1 MKKNTSFSAKG
12 QRADIGELV
21 INRILPNR
29 YSEAVGSFVFLD
41 HIGPQ
46 VLDAV
51 LQNGTGG
58 HPHRGIATLSYI
70 MEGENEHIDSAG
82 HHTKVYS
89 GGIQW
94 MKSGKGILHDETLN
108 PDSRTGTNRIHAF
121 QFWINLPSLV
131 KEENPEYLS
140 IQSEDVPRISLPDN
154 NGWLKLIVG
163 EYENLKSVIPSYS
176 NQFLY
181 HIQLHAGG
189 TFSVNMD
196 ENVEVAVFLP
206 TKNTVL
212 NDATFESG
220 EFIEFD
226 RLAGEIQIENPM
238 QEDTDILLFG
248 GEPYREAIVA
258 EGPFVMNSA
267 AGIAEAYRDFYAGKY
282 GEINHQKGKV

>member
-1 MKKNTSFSAKG
+1 
-12 QRADIGELV
+12 
-21 INRILPNR
+21 
-29 YSEAVGSFVFLD
+29 
-41 HIGPQ
+41 
-46 VLDAV
+46 
-51 LQNGTGG
+51 
-58 HPHRGIATLSYI
+58 
-70 MEGENEHIDSAG
+70 
-82 HHTKVYS
+82 HTKVYS

-226 RLAGEIQIENPM
+226 RLAGEIQIENTM
-238 QEDTDILLFG
+238 QEDTDILLFCC
-248 GEPYREAIVA
+248 E
-258 EGPFVMNSA
+258 
-267 AGIAEAYRDFYAGKY
+267 
-282 GEINHQKGKV
+282 